1 MSKKVKQLKR
11 NISNISTDEL
21 IEMRNELHE
30 LSISNSETKAIGF
43 GLLWGGLILSVF
55 VIGIPITIIEVIM
68 LFSPT
73 GHLRIKKQIKII
85 NKELRK
91 RGYKVVVTTNKLSVI
106 KDRY

>member
-1 MSKKVKQLKR
+1 MSNKIKQLKR

-30 LSISNSETKAIGF
+30 LSISKSETKAIGF
-43 GLLWGGLILSVF
+43 GLFWGGLILSIF
-55 VIGIPITIIEVIM
+55 VIGVPIAIIGAIM
-68 LFSPT
+68 LFSPS
-73 GHLRIKKQIKII
+73 GYSRVKKQIKII

>member
-1 MSKKVKQLKR
+1 
-11 NISNISTDEL
+11 
-21 IEMRNELHE
+21 
-30 LSISNSETKAIGF
+30 
-43 GLLWGGLILSVF
+43 
-55 VIGIPITIIEVIM
+55 M

-106 KDRY
+106 KDRYWEADKLLFLFTV